1 MGIAD
6 ASTTATNLYGA
17 ICVFTFFGAFI
28 SDSYIKRFYT
38 ILIFAPIEILVAHF
52 PSLHPPPCDVAGEC
66 TAVSGRNLSL
76 LTLGL
81 YVIPLGEGAVR
92 VCAAAFGGDQFD
104 DGDPREL
111 RGKMSFFNWYTFCIS
126 LGGFVGLVLVVWVQ
140 NNVGWDLGFLL
151 SALVALLA
159 AVVLLAG
166 LPFYRHQNPTG
177 SPLTRILQNLME
189 MHQATDGTC
198 TSSVEVLERTSSFK
212 RRRQEAVVE
221 EAKIILRML
230 PIFLSSVLGYLPIP
244 LLLTFT
250 VQQGGAMDTRLG
262 AISIPPASL
271 FVIPIVFQMLTLVVY
286 DRAAVP
292 WLRRATGLA
301 GGVTHLQRIGAGF
314 ASSVVALAVAA
325 AVETHRRRRGG
336 EMMSVFWLTP
346 QFFMLGVMDVTSF
359 VGLLEFFSSEASAGM
374 KSIGGAVFF
383 CIVGVASWMG
393 SLLIRMVN
401 RATAGGT
408 GGGGWLDGAD
418 LDAGRLDLF
427 YWLLAVFGL
436 VSLVL
441 YLVCASKYTYR
452 HDPRMQ
458 SRMEDGRVSPASSMM
473 KQAASPLHFQH
484 LPEAQ
489 APSERVQHPRS
500 TSPAAGAWTPM
511 APIRRA
517 LPLPDELTEN
527 ILARVASPRDLA
539 FASAAHPDLRRI
551 IAGASFPR
559 LYRSL
564 HPPQLLGILGPRGIM
579 PVEAP
584 HSNALAA
591 RAFAADAD
599 FSSDHLPADH
609 GGSRWRPSDAR
620 DGRVLL
626 MRSGSGLPADS
637 VVLPELAVFDPFTRG
652 YTLLPRIPDSLIA
665 AHVPVSY
672 DLIRTFWRL

>member
-1 MGIAD
+1 MHMGIAD

-38 ILIFAPIEILVAHF
+38 ILIFAPIEILGYMLLACQAHF

-177 SPLTRILQNLME
+177 SPLTRILQ
-189 MHQATDGTC
+189 AAVDDGD
-198 TSSVEVLERTSSFK
+198 
-212 RRRQEAVVE
+212 RRRWSLCTVTQVE

-250 VQQGGAMDTRLG
+250 VQQGGTMDTRLG

-314 ASSVVALAVAA
+314 ASSVVAVAVAA

-393 SLLIRMVN
+393 SLLIRVVN

-458 SRMEDGRVSPASSMM
+458 SRMEDHRVSPASSMM
-473 KQAASPLHFQH
+473 KQAA
-484 LPEAQ
+484 
-489 APSERVQHPRS
+489 V
-500 TSPAAGAWTPM
+500 
-511 APIRRA
+511 
-517 LPLPDELTEN
+517 
-527 ILARVASPRDLA
+527 
-539 FASAAHPDLRRI
+539 
-551 IAGASFPR
+551 
-559 LYRSL
+559 
-564 HPPQLLGILGPRGIM
+564 
-579 PVEAP
+579 
-584 HSNALAA
+584 
-591 RAFAADAD
+591 
-599 FSSDHLPADH
+599 
-609 GGSRWRPSDAR
+609 
-620 DGRVLL
+620 
-626 MRSGSGLPADS
+626 
-637 VVLPELAVFDPFTRG
+637 
-652 YTLLPRIPDSLIA
+652 
-665 AHVPVSY
+665 
-672 DLIRTFWRL
+672 